1 MNEGKRF
8 SVYFYA
14 DQLEYMDKEAERLG
28 VSRSKYIEMKT
39 LPKELQ
45 KLEKTCKTCTG
56 WKFWRVCRSDKR
68 KPAEIKAEDYF

>member
-45 KLEKTCKTCTG
+45 KLEHRRGAKKLE
-56 WKFWRVCRSDKR
+56 READ
-68 KPAEIKAEDYF
+68 